1 MLPPLKK
8 RDILNFSL
16 GDLGINLNFQLLSF
30 WLMYFYTD
38 VFGINVLHVGG
49 ILLVS
54 RLWDAINDPMMGFI
68 ADRTRNKIGT
78 YKPFIYWGAIPLNL
92 ILIACFSMPE
102 LSDTMKV
109 VYCYFA
115 YIMHGMIFTAVGTS
129 YSAMGTI
136 VTQDQQERAK
146 ISTMRMFFAVV
157 VVITIVGSYV
167 RPFVMGEPII
177 LEFIGKELLTL
188 QGPSFKDEAQG
199 WFYTSVIFGII
210 STVILFYTAL
220 TTKERVSEPVK
231 KYELKDL
238 KNIIFKNDALMILSV
253 SMFLNTAIWVI
264 QNAVSGYYF
273 KYVVGTE
280 SLLTVFFQWMLPAN
294 IIGVVLTPILTAKF
308 GKKNIFILGSLIVFF
323 ANFGRHF
330 IPIPTTEV
338 YTLFIGLSMVGSA
351 SMMFCSICQW
361 GMVPDTIEYGHWKT
375 GIRAEGLPLT
385 FFTFMQ
391 KAAMA
396 FGAGVASLVLW
407 LTGFVANTELS
418 ESALSGIKLL
428 YNIFPGLFSL
438 SCLIALL
445 YYKLGKE
452 KYDQVLADL
461 NVRSQNGGD
470 S

>member
-1 MLPPLKK
+1 MSMLPPLKK
-8 RDILNFSL
+8 RDIFNFSL

-109 VYCYFA
+109 VYCYIA

-177 LEFIGKELLTL
+177 LEFIGKELFTL

-238 KNIIFKNDALMILSV
+238 KNIIFKNDALMILS
-253 SMFLNTAIWVI
+253 
-264 QNAVSGYYF
+264 
-273 KYVVGTE
+273 
-280 SLLTVFFQWMLPAN
+280 
-294 IIGVVLTPILTAKF
+294 
-308 GKKNIFILGSLIVFF
+308 
-323 ANFGRHF
+323 
-330 IPIPTTEV
+330 
-338 YTLFIGLSMVGSA
+338 
-351 SMMFCSICQW
+351 
-361 GMVPDTIEYGHWKT
+361 
-375 GIRAEGLPLT
+375 
-385 FFTFMQ
+385 
-391 KAAMA
+391 
-396 FGAGVASLVLW
+396 
-407 LTGFVANTELS
+407 
-418 ESALSGIKLL
+418 
-428 YNIFPGLFSL
+428 
-438 SCLIALL
+438 
-445 YYKLGKE
+445 
-452 KYDQVLADL
+452 
-461 NVRSQNGGD
+461 
-470 S
+470 